1 MEFSASLPDKEADPT
16 NIAISR
22 DRRRRAPSET
32 FACAAPLRPWSRPDQ
47 IFSSWCLT
55 LRNCSARVHVMSK
68 TYRQFV
74 RQIQVVRNIRA
85 GRSRMADEGFRD

>member
-1 MEFSASLPDKEADPT
+1 
-16 NIAISR
+16 
-22 DRRRRAPSET
+22 
-32 FACAAPLRPWSRPDQ
+32 
-47 IFSSWCLT
+47 
-55 LRNCSARVHVMSK
+55 MSK